1 LLKQRTNLLSK
12 KNTTTM
18 KTKQLLN

>member
-18 KTKQLLN
+18 KTKQLHN

>member
-12 KNTTTM
+12 KNITTM
-18 KTKQLLN
+18 KTKQLHN